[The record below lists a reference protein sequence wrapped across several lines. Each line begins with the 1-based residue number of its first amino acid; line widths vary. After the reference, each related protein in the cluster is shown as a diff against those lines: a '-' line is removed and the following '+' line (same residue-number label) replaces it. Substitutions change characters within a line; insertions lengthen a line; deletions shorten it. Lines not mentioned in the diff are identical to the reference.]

1 MLMMHMLILIL
12 MFMISRITA
21 NMGRKRKRRVRTVA
35 LPRRRITVPKRIRG
49 RWLETHRGTE
59 FRVGTAFSEANISSE
74 KFRKCWKTVQPTMSN
89 DDLFCLFDEAFGSDN
104 DVHRKVKFINCIL
117 QLHQGMQETVVSRT
131 RIHVPK
137 RIRKRWCSYPSG
149 NNFEFLIGTAL
160 SQTNV
165 GAEKFK
171 KCWKTVQPTIPEGEL
186 FCLFGN
192 TFGSVDNLRGKVD
205 FIKDILRRYQEAKT
219 TRVHPVVNFALPPIQ
234 CISVKVPARIKERW
248 HSTRPNNGAQFLINT
263 ALSEAKVSA
272 EKFKKCW
279 QTVRPTIPEEDL
291 FRLFDKTF
299 GSDDNLRGKVDFI
312 EDILQRHDKNITR
325 RYQEAKTVVLSCT
338 RINVPKRIRR
348 TWDKTHGGSEFRIG
362 KALFEINVSAEAFK
376 TCWKTVQPTIPA
388 EELVRLFEEA
398 FGSRNNLYAKVGF
411 IRHILQRCHANPSM
425 VMREDSIVS
434 FEDVSTASVTPASQR
449 PSVESVGSQTA
460 PASQRPAMVSV
471 GSQTTLSIDPT
482 DTSIHR

>member
-1 MLMMHMLILIL
+1 
-12 MFMISRITA
+12 
-21 NMGRKRKRRVRTVA
+21 MGRKRKRRVRTVA
-35 LPRRRITVPKRIRG
+35 LPRRKITVPKRIRE
-49 RWLETHRGTE
+49 RWLKTHGGTE

-74 KFRKCWKTVQPTMSN
+74 KFRKCWKTVQPTMSE

-131 RIHVPK
+131 RIYVPK
-137 RIRKRWCSYPSG
+137 RIRERWCSYPCG
-149 NNFEFLIGTAL
+149 NNVEFLIGTAL

-171 KCWKTVQPTIPEGEL
+171 KCWKTVQPTIPEEEL
-186 FCLFGN
+186 FRLFDK

-205 FIKDILRRYQEAKT
+205 FIKDILQRHDINIARRYQEAKT

-248 HSTRPNNGAQFLINT
+248 RSTRPNNGTQFLINT

-279 QTVRPTIPEEDL
+279 KTVQPTIPEEEL

-299 GSDDNLRGKVDFI
+299 GSVDNPRGKVDFI

-348 TWDKTHGGSEFRIG
+348 TWAKTHGGTEFRIG

-411 IRHILQRCHANPSM
+411 IRHILQRYHANSSM
-425 VMREDSIVS
+425 VIREDSIVS

-449 PSVESVGSQTA
+449 PSMASVGSQTVSTA
-460 PASQRPAMVSV
+460 SVTPASQRPSMVSV
-471 GSQTTLSIDPT
+471 GSQTTLSIDP
-482 DTSIHR
+482 DSLYLGIWD